1 MQGALLVF
9 LAIMITAAQTAFWRR
24 AVLILTTIYYFY
36 SGQFMSIFC
45 FFSGALLADL
55 SLSLR
60 ASSQASEK
68 ASPPEYQAEQPSV
81 WVPYLKEYWPI
92 ATAIFALLLA
102 SVPPQDQHYVYY
114 SRVLYFFFE

>member
-1 MQGALLVF
+1 
-9 LAIMITAAQTAFWRR
+9 
-24 AVLILTTIYYFY
+24 
-36 SGQFMSIFC
+36 MSIFC

-114 SRVLYFFFE
+114 SRVLYFFFEEHITPTGGTLPSIPYVWQQDI